1 MFQLP
6 MTSYDHKKSEVLVH
20 WRYIWKA
27 VIPTLEASSSI
38 VLGLLSSRPCSLG
51 TSFDNQLTWIGTVRR
66 IEPHKII
73 NKKTVKLMMWWLRD
87 LANRQSFQLGVAR
100 IPVVL
105 ARSEIPT
112 GGWHAL
118 TPEREGEPPLPSCK
132 WRQVPGTK
140 KVFFASRMVTAESAE
155 RRWCRQ
161 CLENF
166 PASFQ
171 AVLYNSAIELL
182 K

>member
-1 MFQLP
+1 M
-6 MTSYDHKKSEVLVH
+6 
-20 WRYIWKA
+20 
-27 VIPTLEASSSI
+27 
-38 VLGLLSSRPCSLG
+38 
-51 TSFDNQLTWIGTVRR
+51 
-66 IEPHKII
+66 
-73 NKKTVKLMMWWLRD
+73 
-87 LANRQSFQLGVAR
+87 ANRQSFQLGVAR

-155 RRWCRQ
+155 EAFVHERRWCRQ